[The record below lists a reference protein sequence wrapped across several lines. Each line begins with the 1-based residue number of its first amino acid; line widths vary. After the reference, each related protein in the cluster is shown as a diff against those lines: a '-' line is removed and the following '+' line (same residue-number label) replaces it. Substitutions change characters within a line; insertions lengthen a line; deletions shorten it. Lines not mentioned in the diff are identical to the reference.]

1 MAASAETGELKFSK
15 NVDEFDFFG
24 MRHSGEARNDFA
36 RVVSDKCWVIHII
49 KEQYENI
56 VKKT

>member
-24 MRHSGEARNDFA
+24 MRHSGEVRNDFA
-36 RVVSDKCWVIHII
+36 
-49 KEQYENI
+49 
-56 VKKT
+56 